1 MHLYLKK
8 KPRMFRASCHFL
20 LALLAGIVMPDD
32 YISQFDTLSLT
43 PTQSI
48 PIGIKI
54 LYSCSFTY
62 HLACYFFE
70 AQKRDTKDWRVYLLI
85 LCIIV
90 SCWGER
96 FTIPSIVC
104 FLSILDD
111 IKLDIMNIHHILTIA
126 LILGSWS
133 YHLTTIGSLIMFIN
147 DVTDVPM
154 FLVRKLRTT
163 EMTRGSSVSW
173 KQIVLAIIV
182 FLMWVIYRVIFMLI
196 IFVRMCVYYY
206 SNIYNEELN
215 MSLYMNISC
224 VGLLISMF
232 VLITFNGFWVYLLS
246 CKLLKAVTKQ
256 IL

>member
-1 MHLYLKK
+1 
-8 KPRMFRASCHFL
+8 MFRASCHFL

-70 AQKRDTKDWRVYLLI
+70 AQKRDKKDWRVYLLI
-85 LCIIV
+85 FCIIS
-90 SCWGER
+90 SCWVER
-96 FTIPSIVC
+96 FTIPSIVFC
-104 FLSILDD
+104 LSILDN
-111 IKLDIMNIHHILTIA
+111 IKLDIMHIHHVLTIT
-126 LILGSWS
+126 LILGSWG

-154 FLVRKLRTT
+154 FLVRKLRTK
-163 EMTRGSSVSW
+163 EMTRASSNCDNDSVSW
-173 KQIVLAIIV
+173 KQIALAIIV
-182 FLMWVIYRVIFMLI
+182 FLMWVIYRVMFMII
-196 IFVRMCVYYY
+196 IFVRMCIYYY
-206 SNIYNEELN
+206 NVNEELN
-215 MSLYMNISC
+215 MSLCMHISC
-224 VGLLISMF
+224 VGLLMSMF

-246 CKLLKAVTKQ
+246 CKLLKAVTKL